1 MKATVR
7 FTHRFVEYIPD
18 RPEPGVLYVSVPY
31 ATVVHRC
38 ACSCGNKVVT
48 PLSPADWKLT
58 FDGESITLY
67 PSVGNYSYPCRSHY
81 WIRRNLARWVT
92 VEASKPAT
100 PERAETPASDKP
112 APAAAPSAAPETGA
126 PAARHGIARLLRGLR
141 RR

>member
-1 MKATVR
+1 MKAPVR
-7 FTHRFVEYIPD
+7 FTHQFVDYIPE
-18 RPEPGVLYVSVPY
+18 RPQPGVLYVSIPY

-38 ACSCGNKVVT
+38 ACGCGNKVVT

-81 WIRRNLARWVT
+81 WIRGGLAQWV
-92 VEASKPAT
+92 KPRVPTPAL
-100 PERAETPASDKP
+100 PERAGAVALDRSMPDAVP
-112 APAAAPSAAPETGA
+112 VAAPETGTRA
-126 PAARHGIARLLRGLR
+126 GRRGLARLLGSLR

>member
-1 MKATVR
+1 MKAPVR

-18 RPEPGVLYVSVPY
+18 RPEPGVLYVSTSY

-38 ACSCGNKVVT
+38 ACGCGNKVVT

-81 WIRRNLARWVT
+81 WIRGDLAQWVT
-92 VEASKPAT
+92 PRVYTSPPPERTRVATPGQAVPDAT
-100 PERAETPASDKP
+100 PEAGARA
-112 APAAAPSAAPETGA
+112 G
-126 PAARHGIARLLRGLR
+126 RRRLIRLLDGLR